1 MTIKTPNNPFPNSTP
16 WRELDLDGREIRELQ
31 LAELY
36 ATQFHHGT
44 DGHNRLMLLAK
55 LAALLDRAVA
65 ANADL
70 RRRLAEPTEDDRSGH
85 VRMPDG
91 TERPS

>member
-1 MTIKTPNNPFPNSTP
+1 MTINTPNGPTSPTP
-16 WRELDLDGREIRELQ
+16 WRELELDGRESHELRF
-31 LAELY
+31 AELY
-36 ATQFHHGT
+36 ATQFCHGT

-70 RRRLAEPTEDDRSGH
+70 RRRLGPTE
-85 VRMPDG
+85 
-91 TERPS
+91 